1 MSNGIAT
8 SYGINRIEKFGVFF
22 IKNGDQVYPGMVIGE
37 HIKEADVE
45 LNPTKSKEL
54 NNIRTKNHEE

>member
-1 MSNGIAT
+1 MSSGTAT
-8 SYGINRIEKFGVFF
+8 SYGISRIEKFGTFF
-22 IKNGDQVYPGMVIGE
+22 IKNGDQVYIGMVIGE
-37 HIKEADVE
+37 HLKESDVE